1 MANRKEYKMSKIEKL
16 KKILEYP
23 QDFDPVRSLENLANI
38 LLNEVQIKKGQNIYR
53 IICAELYIYNENHPD
68 PAVYERNCP
77 AGMWYFHSSGVDISF
92 KSFYELDNKKIIKN
106 STFGGILVRGIE
118 LLNGVSNS
126 NKNTTNAP
134 LNVCDE
140 LFDKFNAF
148 DTSLDNFPQII
159 ENTAPSSYKINF
171 EKRVNITAGKL
182 EKRKEKFESFGNC
195 EDFSSRKYKFFI

>member
-1 MANRKEYKMSKIEKL
+1 MANRKEYKMSAIEEL
-16 KKILEYP
+16 KNILEDP
-23 QDFDPVRSLENLANI
+23 QGFGSKWSLENLANI

-53 IICAELYIYNENHPD
+53 IICAELYLYNENHPD

-159 ENTAPSSYKINF
+159 ENTAPSSYEINF
-171 EKRVNITAGKL
+171 DKRVNITSGNL
-182 EKRKEKFESFGNC
+182 EKRKEKYESIGNS